1 MNYSDLE
8 EDLVSSLTRNPHEL
22 VQPYPLG
29 KNKFSKPMDADY
41 ARECLAEFIHY
52 ICDDDYSDEI
62 VRHRLKNYIATIVEK
77 RIEEIGYDDPV
88 QDGWERADYEY
99 QLRKDQSL
107 GC

>member
-1 MNYSDLE
+1 MNRSELE
-8 EDLVSSLTRNPHEL
+8 EDLISALHRNPHEI

-41 ARECLAEFIHY
+41 SRECLAEFISW
-52 ICDDDYSDEI
+52 IFDDDIPAENI
-62 VRHRLKNYIATIVEK
+62 RHRLKNYTADIIEH